1 MAGEMLIMRPT
12 EAFRSAPPEVKLVA
26 GFPRP
31 VDNAVATA
39 RTCYSAKGIITPE
52 EVGGDALPDEKRRK
66 RVERRDALARDLLA
80 AGHLTTFQHAHFQFT
95 LDRITR
101 QFVWTFLHSHPFYNS
116 EQVSQRYVE
125 VKPGTTI
132 IPDLGGERA
141 QRIYEEAVE
150 RQHRSYHALREA
162 LTPIAGAEYYRRFP
176 SRAHQPERWAGEIQ
190 KKAQEVARYVL
201 PIGTFCYLYHTV
213 SALTLLRYHRM
224 AEQMDAPAEQR
235 QVVRAMVDA
244 VLAHDAQFEVLLD
257 EPVSLEET
265 PEYAFFVQNPGLRG
279 TKASGDA
286 RREFDAELEDRVSRL
301 VSWKPD
307 NERLLAASVREVL
320 GLPASTLTDDRAIE
334 LVMNPA
340 SNPYLSAPLNVTS
353 LSKLNRTMVHPSYT
367 FRKKLS
373 HTADSQDQR
382 HRATPGSRP
391 CLHAYLDDEPDYVTP
406 ALIRLDDRV
415 LGLYRESMEQAW
427 DSIAK
432 LRRLEVSDETAAYLL
447 PNAVSIRFTESADL
461 LGLRHKMAMRLC
473 LNAQEEIWRAAVDEA
488 EQVRAVNPR
497 IGAHFLPPCGPRM
510 QAEVKPF
517 CPEGKRYC
525 GIPAW
530 KIPMREITRTL

>member
-1 MAGEMLIMRPT
+1 MSTDMLTVRPAS
-12 EAFRSAPPEVKLVA
+12 AFRSAPPEVRLVA

-31 VDNAVATA
+31 LDNAVATA
-39 RTCYSAKGIITPE
+39 RTCYSSKGIVTPE
-52 EVGGDALPDEKRRK
+52 EVGGDGLPEEKRLARQA
-66 RVERRDALARDLLA
+66 RRDALARDLLA
-80 AGHLTTFQHAHFQFT
+80 AGHHTTFQHVHFQFT

-132 IPDLGGERA
+132 IPDLGNPEA

-150 RQHRSYHALREA
+150 RQHRDYHALRA
-162 LTPIAGAEYYRRFP
+162 LLAPVAESEYYKRFP
-176 SRAHQPERWAGEIQ
+176 SRAHQADRWAGEIQ

-201 PIGTFCYLYHTV
+201 PIGTYCYLYHTI
-213 SALTLLRYHRM
+213 SALTLLRYHRL
-224 AEQMDAPAEQR
+224 ADQMDAPAEQR
-235 QVVRAMVDA
+235 LVVRAMVDA
-244 VLAHDAQFEVLLD
+244 VLAQDPQFAVLLD
-257 EPVSLEET
+257 EPTPLEET
-265 PEYAFFVQNPGLRG
+265 LEHEFFAGNPGLRG
-279 TKASGDA
+279 PAAGAEA
-286 RREFDAELEDRVSRL
+286 RRAFDAELGGLVSRL
-301 VSWKPD
+301 VSFKPD

-320 GLPASTLTDDRAIE
+320 GVTETALSDDAAID
-334 LVMNPA
+334 LVMDPS
-340 SNPYLSAPLNVTS
+340 SNRILSSPLNVTS
-353 LSKLNRTMVHPSYT
+353 LSKLSRAMVHPSYT

-391 CLHAYLDDEPDYVTP
+391 CLNGYLTEEPDYVTP
-406 ALIRLDDRV
+406 ALVELDAGV
-415 LGLYRESMEQAW
+415 LRAYRESMERAW
-427 DSIAK
+427 EAIGR
-432 LRRLEVSDETAAYLL
+432 LRRLAAPDEMTCYLL

-473 LNAQEEIWRAAVDEA
+473 LNAQEEIWRAARDETQ
-488 EQVRAVNPR
+488 QVRAVNPR

-510 QAEVKPF
+510 HADVKPF

-525 GIPAW
+525 GVPAW
-530 KIPMREITRTL
+530 KIPLEELTRTV

>member
-1 MAGEMLIMRPT
+1 MVEMLAMKPPS
-12 EAFRSAPPEVKLVA
+12 AFRSPPPEVKLVE
-26 GFPRP
+26 GFARP

-52 EVGGDALPDEKRRK
+52 EVGGDALPEEKRRQ

-80 AGHLTTFQHAHFQFT
+80 AGHHTTFQHAHFQFT
-95 LDRITR
+95 LDGISR

-132 IPDLGGERA
+132 IPELGGGEA
-141 QRIYEEAVE
+141 QRIYEDSVT
-150 RQHRSYHALREA
+150 RQHRDYHTLREL
-162 LTPIAGAEYYRRFP
+162 LTPVATAEFWKRFP
-176 SRAHQPERWAGEIQ
+176 SRAHEPARWAGEIQ

-213 SALTLLRYHRM
+213 SALTLLRYHRL
-224 AEQMDAPAEQR
+224 ADQVDVPAEQR
-235 QVVRAMVDA
+235 LVVRKMVEA
-244 VLAHDAQFEVLLD
+244 VLAYDPQFEVLLD
-257 EPVSLEET
+257 EPIPLEET
-265 PEYAFFVQNPGLRG
+265 LEYGFFAQNPGLRG
-279 TKASGDA
+279 GAMA
-286 RREFDAELEDRVSRL
+286 APMRREFDASLGGFVSRL

-320 GLPASTLTDDRAIE
+320 GVSEAALPDDEAID
-334 LVMNPA
+334 LVMNPS
-340 SNPYLSAPLNVTS
+340 SNRYLSEALNVTS
-353 LSKLNRTMVHPSYT
+353 LSKLNRVMVHPSYT

-391 CLHAYLDDEPDYVTP
+391 CLNAYLTEEPDYVTP
-406 ALIRLDDRV
+406 ALIPLDERV
-415 LGLYRESMEQAW
+415 ERAYRESMDRAW
-427 DSIAK
+427 EAIGR
-432 LRRLEVSDETAAYLL
+432 LRRLGVPEEMACYLL

-473 LNAQEEIWRAAVDEA
+473 LNAQEEIWRAARDEA
-488 EQVRAVNPR
+488 EQVRSVNPR
-497 IGAHFLPPCGPRM
+497 IGTHFLPPCGPRLH
-510 QAEVKPF
+510 AGVKPY

-525 GIPAW
+525 GVPAW
-530 KIPMREITRTL
+530 KIPLRDLTRTL

>member
-1 MAGEMLIMRPT
+1 MSEEMLTMRPT

-31 VDNAVATA
+31 LDNAVATA
-39 RTCYSAKGIITPE
+39 RTCYSSRGIVTPE
-52 EVGGDALPDEKRRK
+52 EVGGDALSEEKRRQ

-80 AGHLTTFQHAHFQFT
+80 AGHHTTFQHAHFQFT
-95 LDRITR
+95 VDRITR

-132 IPDLGGERA
+132 VPELGDGKR
-141 QRIYEEAVE
+141 QRVYEEAVE
-150 RQHRSYHALREA
+150 RLHADYHALREI
-162 LTPIAGAEYYRRFP
+162 LTPVAEAEYYRRFP
-176 SRAHQPERWAGEIQ
+176 ARARQRERWAGEIQ
-190 KKAQEVARYVL
+190 KKAQEVARYAL
-201 PIGTFCYLYHTV
+201 PIGTFCYLYHTI
-213 SALTLLRYHRM
+213 SALTLLRYHRL
-224 AEQMDAPAEQR
+224 ADQMDAPAEQR
-235 QVVRAMVDA
+235 AVIRAMVDA
-244 VLAHDAQFEVLLD
+244 VLAHDPQFEVLLD
-257 EPVSLEET
+257 EPTPLEET
-265 PEYAFFVQNPGLRG
+265 LEYEFFLRNPGLAGGRP
-279 TKASGDA
+279 SEEA
-286 RREFDAELEDRVSRL
+286 RREFDEDLGDRVSKL

-307 NERLLAASVREVL
+307 NERLLAGSVREVL
-320 GLPASTLTDDRAIE
+320 GLPASALSDDAAIE
-334 LVMNPA
+334 LVMDPS
-340 SNPYLSAPLNVTS
+340 SNRYLSAPLNVTS
-353 LSKLNRTMVHPSYT
+353 LSKLNRVMVHPSYT

-391 CLHAYLDDEPDYVTP
+391 CLNAYLGDAPDYVTP
-406 ALIRLDDRV
+406 ALIQADEVALRA
-415 LGLYRESMEQAW
+415 YRESMERAW
-427 DSIAK
+427 EAIGA
-432 LRRLEVSDETAAYLL
+432 LRRLETPDEMTAYLL

-488 EQVRAVNPR
+488 EQVREVNPR

-510 QAEVKPF
+510 RAEVKPF

-525 GIPAW
+525 GVPAW
-530 KIPMREITRTL
+530 KIPMREITRVL

>member
-1 MAGEMLIMRPT
+1 MLTMRPT
-12 EAFRSAPPEVKLVA
+12 ETFRSAPPDVRLVA

-52 EVGGDALPDEKRRK
+52 EVGGDALPEEKRRQ

-80 AGHLTTFQHAHFQFT
+80 AGHHTTFQHAHFQFT

-132 IPDLGGERA
+132 IPELGGEKA
-141 QRIYEEAVE
+141 QRTYEEAVE
-150 RQHRSYHALREA
+150 RQHQDYHLLQELLFPVAE
-162 LTPIAGAEYYRRFP
+162 AEYYKRFP
-176 SRAHQPERWAGEIQ
+176 SRAHQAERWAADIR
-190 KKAQEVARYVL
+190 KKAQEVARYAL

-213 SALTLLRYHRM
+213 SALTLLRYHRL
-224 AEQMDAPAEQR
+224 ADQLDAPAEQR
-235 QVVRAMVDA
+235 MVVRAMVDA
-244 VLAHDAQFEVLLD
+244 VLAHDPQFEVLLE
-257 EPVSLEET
+257 EPVPLTETLEYE
-265 PEYAFFVQNPGLRG
+265 FFVRNPGLGGRG
-279 TKASGDA
+279 PSARA
-286 RREFDAELEDRVSRL
+286 RREFDEELEDRVSKL

-320 GLPASTLTDDRAIE
+320 GLPSSALTDDAAIE

-340 SNPYLSAPLNVTS
+340 SNPYLSGALNVTS
-353 LSKLNRTMVHPSYT
+353 LSKLNRVMVHPSYT

-391 CLHAYLDDEPDYVTP
+391 CLHAYLGDDPDYVTP
-406 ALIRLDDRV
+406 ALVRLEDRAHRA
-415 LGLYRESMEQAW
+415 YRESMERTWEAVAQ
-427 DSIAK
+427 
-432 LRRLEVSDETAAYLL
+432 LRRLDVPDEMAAYLL

-497 IGAHFLPPCGPRM
+497 IGSHFLPPCGPRM
-510 QAEVKPF
+510 HAEVKPF
-517 CPEGKRYC
+517 CPEGRRYC
-525 GIPAW
+525 GVPAW
-530 KIPMREITRTL
+530 KIPLRELTRTL

>member
-1 MAGEMLIMRPT
+1 MPT
-12 EAFRSAPPEVKLVA
+12 TETFRSAPPEVKLVA

-39 RTCYSAKGIITPE
+39 RTCYSSKGIITPE
-52 EVGGDALPDEKRRK
+52 EVGGDALPDEKRRV

-80 AGHLTTFQHAHFQFT
+80 AGHHTTFQHAHFQFT

-125 VKPGTTI
+125 VKPGTTV
-132 IPDLGGERA
+132 IPDLGGEKA

-150 RQHRSYHALREA
+150 RQHHDYHALREL
-162 LTPIAGAEYYRRFP
+162 LTPVAAAEYYRRFP
-176 SRAHQPERWAGEIQ
+176 SRAHQPDRWAGEIQ

-213 SALTLLRYHRM
+213 SALTLLRYHRL
-224 AEQMDAPAEQR
+224 ADQMDAPAEQR
-235 QVVRAMVDA
+235 LVIRAMVDA
-244 VLAHDAQFEVLLD
+244 VLAHDPQFEVLLD
-257 EPVSLEET
+257 EPIPLEET
-265 PEYAFFVQNPGLRG
+265 PEYEFFLQNPGLKG
-279 TKASGDA
+279 EKMAA
-286 RREFDAELEDRVSRL
+286 RARHEFDAELDDRVSKL

-307 NERLLAASVREVL
+307 NERLLAGSVREVL
-320 GLPASTLTDDRAIE
+320 GIPTAALSDDEAID
-334 LVMNPA
+334 LVMDPA
-340 SNPYLSAPLNVTS
+340 SNIYLSESLNVTS
-353 LSKLNRTMVHPSYT
+353 LSKLSRVMVHPSYT

-391 CLHAYLDDEPDYVTP
+391 CLNAYLGDEPDYVTP
-406 ALIRLDDRV
+406 ALVQVDHRV
-415 LGLYRESMEQAW
+415 RGAYRESMERAW
-427 DSIAK
+427 EAIVK
-432 LRRLEVSDETAAYLL
+432 LRRLEVPDEMAAYLL

-488 EQVRAVNPR
+488 DQVRAVNPR

-510 QAEVKPF
+510 RADVKPF

-525 GIPAW
+525 GVPAW
-530 KIPMREITRTL
+530 KIPLREITRTL

>member
-1 MAGEMLIMRPT
+1 MLTMRPT
-12 EAFRSAPPEVKLVA
+12 EAFRTAPPEVRLVT

-31 VDNAVATA
+31 LDNAVATA
-39 RTCYSAKGIITPE
+39 RTCYSSRGIVTPE
-52 EVGGDALPDEKRRK
+52 EVGGDALPEEKRRQ
-66 RVERRDALARDLLA
+66 RHERRDALARDLLA
-80 AGHLTTFQHAHFQFT
+80 AGHHTTFQHAHFQFT

-132 IPDLGGERA
+132 IPELGGGEA
-141 QRIYEEAVE
+141 QRIYEEAIE
-150 RQHRSYHALREA
+150 RQHRDYHALRDL
-162 LTPIAGAEYYRRFP
+162 LTPVAEAEYYRRFP
-176 SRAHQPERWAGEIQ
+176 SRAHQAERWAGEIR

-201 PIGTFCYLYHTV
+201 PIGTYCYLYHTV
-213 SALTLLRYHRM
+213 SALTLLRYHRL
-224 AEQMDAPAEQR
+224 ADQLDVPAEQR
-235 QVVRAMVDA
+235 LVVRAMVDA
-244 VLAHDAQFEVLLD
+244 VLAHDPQFAVLLD
-257 EPVSLEET
+257 EPIPLEET
-265 PEYAFFVQNPGLRG
+265 LEHQFFVQNPGLRG
-279 TKASGDA
+279 PAAGAGVRSA
-286 RREFDAELEDRVSRL
+286 FDAELGGRVSKL

-320 GLPASTLTDDRAIE
+320 CVTPSALPDDAAID
-334 LVMNPA
+334 LVMDPV
-340 SNPYLSAPLNVTS
+340 SNRYLSGPLNVTS
-353 LSKLNRTMVHPSYT
+353 LSKLNRVMVHPSYT

-391 CLHAYLDDEPDYVTP
+391 CLNAYLTEEPDYVTP
-406 ALIRLDDRV
+406 ALVELEEVVQRA
-415 LGLYRESMEQAW
+415 YRDSMERAW
-427 DSIAK
+427 EAIRR
-432 LRRLEVSDETAAYLL
+432 LRRLGVAEEMACYLL

-461 LGLRHKMAMRLC
+461 LGLRHKMSMRLC
-473 LNAQEEIWRAAVDEA
+473 LNAQEEIWRAARDEA

-510 QAEVKPF
+510 HAAVKPF

-525 GIPAW
+525 GVPAW
-530 KIPMREITRTL
+530 KIPLRELTRTL

>member
-1 MAGEMLIMRPT
+1 MLTMRPAKT
-12 EAFRSAPPEVKLVA
+12 FRSPPPEVRLVT

-39 RTCYSAKGIITPE
+39 RTCYSAKGIITPQ
-52 EVGGDALPDEKRRK
+52 EVGGDALPDEKRLR

-95 LDRITR
+95 LDRISR
-101 QFVWTFLHSHPFYNS
+101 QFVWTFLHSHPYYNS

-125 VKPGTTI
+125 VKTGTTI
-132 IPDLGGERA
+132 IPELGGERA
-141 QRIYEEAVE
+141 QRIYEDAVE
-150 RQHRSYHALREA
+150 RQHRDYHALREV
-162 LTPIAGAEYYRRFP
+162 LTPIAEAEYYRRFP

-213 SALTLLRYHRM
+213 SALTLLRYHRL
-224 AEQMDAPAEQR
+224 ANQMDAPAEQR
-235 QVVRAMVDA
+235 LVVRAMVDA
-244 VLAHDAQFEVLLD
+244 VLAHDPQFDVLLD
-257 EPVSLEET
+257 DPVPLTET
-265 PEYAFFVQNPGLRG
+265 PEYTFFVQNPGLQG
-279 TKASGDA
+279 TGPGTQA
-286 RREFDAELEDRVSRL
+286 RAEFDAQLEDRISLL

-320 GLPASTLTDDRAIE
+320 GIPASALGDDQAIE

-391 CLHAYLDDEPDYVTP
+391 CLQAYLGEEPDYVTP
-406 ALIRLDDRV
+406 ALIRLDAGV
-415 LGLYRESMEQAW
+415 AGLYRESMERAW
-427 DSIAK
+427 DSIA
-432 LRRLEVSDETAAYLL
+432 RLTRVGVPDETAAYLL

-473 LNAQEEIWRAAVDEA
+473 LNAQEEIWRAAVDES

-510 QAEVKPF
+510 RADVKPF

-525 GIPAW
+525 GVPAW